1 MSNAARRRSPHLRAS
16 ARGFSLIEGLL
27 ATAIAGVLAAS
38 ALPRLAGALDR
49 EQLTATV
56 NELLFAVNLARA
68 EATARKT
75 RVAIAPR
82 ASNDWT
88 RGWHVFV
95 DLDGDGRLDADEP
108 IVRDFAGAPQRMTIE
123 PRFGAFDGHVLSFDH
138 LGHLRRP
145 GSNGML
151 LGRLVLRHGAEV
163 RALCFSA
170 AAVRTAR
177 AAECA

>member
-1 MSNAARRRSPHLRAS
+1 MPNTARRRLSPMH

-49 EQLTATV
+49 ERLTATV
-56 NELLFAVNLARA
+56 NDLLLAVNLARA
-68 EATARKT
+68 EATARKA

-88 RGWHVFV
+88 SGWRVFV
-95 DLDGDGRLDADEP
+95 DVDGDGRPDPDEP

-123 PRFGAFDGHVLSFDH
+123 PRFGAFDGHVLSFDQ

-151 LGRLVLRHGAEV
+151 LGRMVLRLGDDV

-170 AAVRTAR
+170 AAVRTVR